1 MHVSVIEE
9 RVKYLLMLFEF
20 AIWVSYYLWVG
31 GYLGMNRVDISEILL
46 FLLSSE
52 DGAGI
57 SMG

>member
-20 AIWVSYYLWVG
+20 VIWVSYYLWVG
-31 GYLGMNRVDISEILL
+31 GYAGTHGADISEILL
-46 FLLSSE
+46 FLLTSE

-57 SMG
+57 RMG